1 VISVT
6 GHDGTFSPARPE
18 LFQPRAPCIAHAS
31 PLTVPAPQAEGTQ
44 GGAPNGIEKSGFFPA
59 ENAVFVTS
67 SWVGKEGVQLID
79 DLFLGKMLGA
89 GMQVWLPKDLKR
101 VALRS
106 NTRWKPLCCHM

>member
-1 VISVT
+1 M
-6 GHDGTFSPARPE
+6 
-18 LFQPRAPCIAHAS
+18 
-31 PLTVPAPQAEGTQ
+31 
-44 GGAPNGIEKSGFFPA
+44 
-59 ENAVFVTS
+59 FVTS